1 MAADDIIEPKW
12 TDELR
17 LYGEGFVGRQDELE
31 GHASSPCTPREGR
44 AMSWGHS

>member
-17 LYGEGFVGRQDELE
+17 IYGEGFVGKKDGEILLV
-31 GHASSPCTPREGR
+31 
-44 AMSWGHS
+44 